1 MCGVMWLAKMVVVV
15 VLAVVAAAVLVVV
28 AVVVLVVVVAVV
40 VNRYALFHSDHLQVS
55 LVLFFILR
63 YRSKHLRKKQFRG
76 IECC

>member
-1 MCGVMWLAKMVVVV
+1 MWLAKMVVVV

-28 AVVVLVVVVAVV
+28 AVVVVLVVVVAVV
-40 VNRYALFHSDHLQVS
+40 VNRYALFLSDHLQVS

-63 YRSKHLRKKQFRG
+63 YCIKHLRNKQFRG